1 MRIHDLYPF
10 TSERKQRKRRG
21 RGPGSGLGCTAGRGN
36 KGQKARA
43 GQNIPTGFEGG
54 QMPLIRRVPKRGFK
68 NKFSIRYN
76 PINLRQIEEIFP
88 QHSEVTVEDLYKV
101 CSRQY
106 PIKILADGDVQRAIR
121 IVAHRFSKKAAEKI
135 KNAGGE
141 AVSLEG

>member
-1 MRIHDLYPF
+1 MRLHDLYPF
-10 TSERKQRKRRG
+10 ANEKKQRKRRG
-21 RGPGSGLGCTAGRGN
+21 RGPGSGLGCTAGKGN

-68 NKFSIRYN
+68 NKFRISYN
-76 PINLRQIEEIFP
+76 PLNLGQIEEQFP
-88 QHSEVTVEDLYKV
+88 QQSEVTVEDLYKV
-101 CSRQY
+101 CSRQH
-106 PIKILADGDVQRAIR
+106 PIKILADGDVNRAIR
-121 IVAHRFSKKAAEKI
+121 IEAHKFSKKAVEKI